1 MRITNQN
8 QTPVPSTETNV
19 GAAEASG
26 NDPVSPTG
34 PHLFQPAQ
42 TSSVVPSFELRSLT
56 SALQQL
62 PSIRDDVVAATIGR
76 LAAGQLQSP
85 AALEATAQ
93 AILGQ

>member
-8 QTPVPSTETNV
+8 QTPVPSTESNAS
-19 GAAEASG
+19 AAEASG

-34 PHLFQPAQ
+34 PHLFPPTQ

-56 SALQQL
+56 AALQQL
-62 PSIRDDVVAATIGR
+62 PSIRDESVAATINR
-76 LAAGQLQSP
+76 IAAGQLQSP